1 MRTKCC
7 SNQQKEKSIYR
18 VLLTPSLLILLLFP
32 LLACGIFYISASHYA
47 TKEAEGRLTELRE
60 QTLPVMEEMFGQ
72 EDGNLSKGQVG
83 LFVRQILPIT
93 RQIRGDTRLMIFVAR
108 KKHLVYPRDEAE
120 QQLVQPEVEVFSAWI
135 EKKYSEVQSAFATEQ
150 SDAAEAASG
159 QDGAPSA
166 SSEHKSGAADATS
179 PLAPADVL
187 KERNSL
193 KKLDPE
199 LLSELKKELET
210 PEKIRT
216 AEGEEYLVSIYP
228 TRISTQRDGFIITY
242 CPVADIDAW
251 VARASILV
259 LLISLASAIVLIAIQ
274 RHTAERITQQF
285 ETLAAEAERIGSG
298 DFTPIARDFTI
309 EELVVLSASMN
320 HMSTMLRGARESE
333 QKFYQ
338 NVSHDLRTPLMSIG
352 GYAQGIE
359 MGIMTDYMHA
369 AHIISEESARLTQY
383 VSDLLTLSR
392 LESGEKFQLERLDLA
407 DCIEESFEHM
417 NGLALKQGVELK
429 VEMPERELLVEADA
443 DQLVRI
449 LDNLISNAV
458 RYAHHTVWM
467 QVAAAEHVR
476 EAADSANAGTAAQMA
491 EAKDGHRPTGSKP
504 TRAAAAEEGRDD
516 VRGNGITLRVADDG
530 DGIRES
536 ELPHIFE
543 RSYKGEKG
551 GFGFGLAIASNAA
564 RNMNATLTAGNRP
577 EGGAVF
583 TLEFDA

>member
-1 MRTKCC
+1 MKERNMRTKCC

-32 LLACGIFYISASHYA
+32 LLACGIFYVSASRFA
-47 TKEAEGRLTELRE
+47 SKEAEGRLTELRE
-60 QTLPVMEEMFGQ
+60 AVLPVMEDVFTAESTEEPRM
-72 EDGNLSKGQVG
+72 LVG
-83 LFVRQILPIT
+83 RFVRQVAPVT
-93 RQIRGDTRLMIFVAR
+93 RRMQGDTRLMMFAEGGHI
-108 KKHLVYPRDEAE
+108 VYPRDEEEKA
-120 QQLVQPEVEVFSAWI
+120 LLKPVSDAFIAYI
-135 EKKYSEVQSAFATEQ
+135 EKISGDEAQ
-150 SDAAEAASG
+150 DAAAGE
-159 QDGAPSA
+159 Q
-166 SSEHKSGAADATS
+166 
-179 PLAPADVL
+179 LAPAPEEATDAETTEAL
-187 KERNSL
+187 RAASQDAETMDALRAASQDAETTEAL
-193 KKLDPE
+193 RAASQDAETMDALRAASQDAETMDALRAAFQDPVR
-199 LLSELKKELET
+199 
-210 PEKIRT
+210 IRT
-216 AEGEEYLVSIYP
+216 AEGEVFLASIYP
-228 TRISTQRDGFIITY
+228 SPIPSPQIRYIITY

-251 VARASILV
+251 VARASVLV
-259 LLISLASAIVLIAIQ
+259 LLISLASAIVLIAVQ

-285 ETLAAEAERIGSG
+285 EALAAEAERIGSG
-298 DFTPIARDFTI
+298 DFTPIAREFTI

-320 HMSTMLRGARESE
+320 HMSAMLRGARESE

-359 MGIMTDYMHA
+359 TGIMTDYMHA

-417 NGLALKQGVELK
+417 NGLALKHGVELK
-429 VEMPERELLVEADA
+429 VEMPKRELLVEADA
-443 DQLVRI
+443 AQLVRI

-458 RYAHHTVWM
+458 RYAHHTVWI
-467 QVAAAEHVR
+467 QVT
-476 EAADSANAGTAAQMA
+476 AADA
-491 EAKDGHRPTGSKP
+491 
-504 TRAAAAEEGRDD
+504 
-516 VRGNGITLRVADDG
+516 ITLRVADDG
-530 DGIRES
+530 DGIEES

-564 RNMNATLTAGNRP
+564 RNMNATLRAGNRP

-583 TLEFDA
+583 TLEFAG

>member
-1 MRTKCC
+1 MIQRMRRAVIRQVSGDGKMKERTMRMMNRSDKTK
-7 SNQQKEKSIYR
+7 SRSIYR

-32 LLACGIFYISASHYA
+32 LLACGIFYVSASRFA
-47 TKEAEGRLTELRE
+47 SKEAEGRLTELRE
-60 QTLPVMEEMFGQ
+60 AVLPVMEDVFTVESTEEPRM
-72 EDGNLSKGQVG
+72 LVG
-83 LFVRQILPIT
+83 RFVRQVAPVT
-93 RQIRGDTRLMIFVAR
+93 RRMQGDTRLMMFAEGGHI
-108 KKHLVYPRDEAE
+108 VYPRDEEEKA
-120 QQLVQPEVEVFSAWI
+120 LLKPVSDAFIAYI
-135 EKKYSEVQSAFATEQ
+135 EKISG
-150 SDAAEAASG
+150 DEA
-159 QDGAPSA
+159 Q
-166 SSEHKSGAADATS
+166 DATAGEQ
-179 PLAPADVL
+179 LAPAPEERTDV
-187 KERNSL
+187 
-193 KKLDPE
+193 
-199 LLSELKKELET
+199 ET
-210 PEKIRT
+210 TEALRAASQDAETTEALRGASQDAETTEALRTAFLNPVRIRT
-216 AEGEEYLVSIYP
+216 AEGEVFLASIYP
-228 TRISTQRDGFIITY
+228 SPIPSPQIRYIITY
-242 CPVADIDAW
+242 CPVAAIDAW
-251 VARASILV
+251 VARASVLV
-259 LLISLASAIVLIAIQ
+259 LLISLTWAIVLIAIQ

-298 DFTPIARDFTI
+298 DFTPIAREFTI

-320 HMSTMLRGARESE
+320 HMSAMLRGARESE

-359 MGIMTDYMHA
+359 TGIMTDYMHA

-429 VEMPERELLVEADA
+429 VEMPKRELLVEADA
-443 DQLVRI
+443 EQLVRI

-458 RYAHHTVWM
+458 RYAQHTVWI
-467 QVAAAEHVR
+467 QVVAAEHVR
-476 EAADSANAGTAAQMA
+476 EAADSANAGGAAQMA
-491 EAKDGHRPTGSKP
+491 EAS
-504 TRAAAAEEGRDD
+504 RDD
-516 VRGNGITLRVADDG
+516 LRSSGITLRVVDDG

-564 RNMNATLTAGNRP
+564 RNMNATLRAGNRP

-583 TLEFDA
+583 TLEFDE

>member
-1 MRTKCC
+1 MRRMSKTK
-7 SNQQKEKSIYR
+7 SRSIYR
-18 VLLTPSLLILLLFP
+18 VLLMPSLLILLLFP
-32 LLACGIFYISASHYA
+32 LLACGIFYISATRYA
-47 TKEAEGRLTELRE
+47 TKEAEGRLMELRE
-60 QTLPVMEEMFGQ
+60 AVLPVMEEMFGQ
-72 EDGNLSKGQVG
+72 EDADISKGQVG
-83 LFVRQILPIT
+83 RFVREILPTT
-93 RQIRGDTRLMIFVAR
+93 RKIKGDTRLMIFVAR
-108 KKHLVYPRDEAE
+108 KNHLVYPRDEEEQRLVKPEAE
-120 QQLVQPEVEVFSAWI
+120 AFSTYI
-135 EKKYSEVQSAFATEQ
+135 EEKYSEVQSAFTAAQ
-150 SDAAEAASG
+150 SDAADAEPG
-159 QDGAPSA
+159 QIGEPGAPSLAFEEQARATDAA
-166 SSEHKSGAADATS
+166 SVGS
-179 PLAPADVL
+179 PAVVL
-187 KERNSL
+187 KERNAL

-199 LLSELKKELET
+199 MRSALEKALET

-216 AEGEEYLVSIYP
+216 ADGEEYLVSIYP
-228 TRISTQRDGFIITY
+228 TQISTRRDGYIITY
-242 CPVADIDAW
+242 CPVASIDAW
-251 VARASILV
+251 VARASVLV

-285 ETLAAEAERIGSG
+285 EALAAEAERIGSG
-298 DFTPIARDFTI
+298 DFTPVARAFTI

-320 HMSTMLRGARESE
+320 HMSAMLRGARESE

-359 MGIMTDYMHA
+359 TGIMPDYMHA

-392 LESGEKFQLERLDLA
+392 LETGEKFQLERLDLA

-429 VEMPERELLVEADA
+429 VEMPQQELLVEADA
-443 DQLVRI
+443 EQLVRI

-458 RYAHHTVWM
+458 RYAHHTVWI
-467 QVAAAEHVR
+467 QVAAA
-476 EAADSANAGTAAQMA
+476 DT
-491 EAKDGHRPTGSKP
+491 
-504 TRAAAAEEGRDD
+504 
-516 VRGNGITLRVADDG
+516 ITLRVADDG

-564 RNMNATLTAGNRP
+564 RNMNATLRAGNRS

-583 TLEFDA
+583 TLEFAG

>member
-1 MRTKCC
+1 MIQRMRRAVIRQVSGDGKMKERNMRTKCC

-32 LLACGIFYISASHYA
+32 LLACGIFYVSASRFA
-47 TKEAEGRLTELRE
+47 SKEAEGRLTELRE
-60 QTLPVMEEMFGQ
+60 AVLPVMEDVFTAESTEEPRM
-72 EDGNLSKGQVG
+72 LVG
-83 LFVRQILPIT
+83 RFVRQVAPVT
-93 RQIRGDTRLMIFVAR
+93 RRMQGDTRLMMFAEGGHI
-108 KKHLVYPRDEAE
+108 VYPRDEEEKTLLKPVSDA
-120 QQLVQPEVEVFSAWI
+120 FIAYI
-135 EKKYSEVQSAFATEQ
+135 EKISGDEAQ
-150 SDAAEAASG
+150 DAAAGE
-159 QDGAPSA
+159 Q
-166 SSEHKSGAADATS
+166 
-179 PLAPADVL
+179 LAPAPEERTDVETTEAL
-187 KERNSL
+187 RGASQDAETTEALRGASQDAETMEAL
-193 KKLDPE
+193 RAAFQDPVR
-199 LLSELKKELET
+199 
-210 PEKIRT
+210 IRT
-216 AEGEEYLVSIYP
+216 AEGEVFLASIYP
-228 TRISTQRDGFIITY
+228 SPIPSPQIRYIITY

-251 VARASILV
+251 VARASVLV

-285 ETLAAEAERIGSG
+285 EALAAEAERIGSG
-298 DFTPIARDFTI
+298 DFTPIAREFTI

-320 HMSTMLRGARESE
+320 HMSAMLRGARESE

-359 MGIMTDYMHA
+359 TGIMTDYMHA

-417 NGLALKQGVELK
+417 NGLALKHGVELK
-429 VEMPERELLVEADA
+429 VEMPKRELLVEADA
-443 DQLVRI
+443 EQLVRI

-458 RYAHHTVWM
+458 RYAHHTVWI
-467 QVAAAEHVR
+467 QVTAAEHVR
-476 EAADSANAGTAAQMA
+476 EAADSANAGGAAQMA
-491 EAKDGHRPTGSKP
+491 EA
-504 TRAAAAEEGRDD
+504 GRDNL
-516 VRGNGITLRVADDG
+516 RSGGITLRVADDG

-564 RNMNATLTAGNRP
+564 RNMNATLRAGNRP

-583 TLEFDA
+583 TLEFAG

>member
-1 MRTKCC
+1 MKERNMRTMCGG
-7 SNQQKEKSIYR
+7 NQQKRKSIYR

-32 LLACGIFYISASHYA
+32 LLACGIFYVSASRFA
-47 TKEAEGRLTELRE
+47 SKEAEGRLTELRE
-60 QTLPVMEEMFGQ
+60 AVLPVMEDVFTVDSTEEPRM
-72 EDGNLSKGQVG
+72 LVG
-83 LFVRQILPIT
+83 RFVRQVAPVT
-93 RQIRGDTRLMIFVAR
+93 RRMQGDTRLMMFAEGGHI
-108 KKHLVYPRDEAE
+108 VYPRDEEEKTLLKPVSDA
-120 QQLVQPEVEVFSAWI
+120 FTAYI
-135 EKKYSEVQSAFATEQ
+135 EKISG
-150 SDAAEAASG
+150 DEA
-159 QDGAPSA
+159 Q
-166 SSEHKSGAADATS
+166 DATAGEQLA
-179 PLAPADVL
+179 LAPAPEEPTDAETTEAL
-187 KERNSL
+187 RGASQDAETTEALRAAFQ
-193 KKLDPE
+193 DPVR
-199 LLSELKKELET
+199 
-210 PEKIRT
+210 IRT
-216 AEGEEYLVSIYP
+216 AEGEVFLASIYP
-228 TRISTQRDGFIITY
+228 SPIPSPQIRYIITY

-251 VARASILV
+251 VARASVLV

-285 ETLAAEAERIGSG
+285 EALAAEAERIGSG
-298 DFTPIARDFTI
+298 DFTPIAREFTI

-359 MGIMTDYMHA
+359 TGIMTDYMHA

-429 VEMPERELLVEADA
+429 VEMPECELLVEADA
-443 DQLVRI
+443 EQLVRI

-458 RYAHHTVWM
+458 RYAHHTVWI
-467 QVAAAEHVR
+467 QVAAA
-476 EAADSANAGTAAQMA
+476 DT
-491 EAKDGHRPTGSKP
+491 
-504 TRAAAAEEGRDD
+504 
-516 VRGNGITLRVADDG
+516 ITLRVADDG

-564 RNMNATLTAGNRP
+564 RNMNATLRAGNRP

-583 TLEFDA
+583 SLEFDA

>member
-32 LLACGIFYISASHYA
+32 LLACGIFYVSASRFA
-47 TKEAEGRLTELRE
+47 SKEAEGRLTELRE
-60 QTLPVMEEMFGQ
+60 AVLPVMEDVFTAESTEEPRM
-72 EDGNLSKGQVG
+72 LVG
-83 LFVRQILPIT
+83 RFVRQVAPVT
-93 RQIRGDTRLMIFVAR
+93 RRMQGDTRLMMFAEGGHI
-108 KKHLVYPRDEAE
+108 VYPRDEEEKALLKPVSE
-120 QQLVQPEVEVFSAWI
+120 ACIAYI
-135 EKKYSEVQSAFATEQ
+135 EKISGDEAQ
-150 SDAAEAASG
+150 DAAAGEQLAPEEPTDAETTEALRAAS
-159 QDGAPSA
+159 QDAVTMDALRAA
-166 SSEHKSGAADATS
+166 SQDAETMDALRAAFQ
-179 PLAPADVL
+179 
-187 KERNSL
+187 
-193 KKLDPE
+193 DPVR
-199 LLSELKKELET
+199 
-210 PEKIRT
+210 IRT
-216 AEGEEYLVSIYP
+216 AEGEVFLASIYP
-228 TRISTQRDGFIITY
+228 SPIPSPQIRYIITY

-251 VARASILV
+251 VARASVLV
-259 LLISLASAIVLIAIQ
+259 LLISLASAIVLIAVQ

-285 ETLAAEAERIGSG
+285 EALAAEAERIGSG
-298 DFTPIARDFTI
+298 DFTPIAREFTI

-320 HMSTMLRGARESE
+320 HMSAMLRGARESE

-359 MGIMTDYMHA
+359 TGIMTDYMHA

-417 NGLALKQGVELK
+417 NGLALKHGVELK
-429 VEMPERELLVEADA
+429 VEMPKRELLVEADA
-443 DQLVRI
+443 EQLVRI

-458 RYAHHTVWM
+458 RYAHHTVWI

-476 EAADSANAGTAAQMA
+476 EAADSANAGGVAQMA
-491 EAKDGHRPTGSKP
+491 GAKDGHRPAKSRSTQAS
-504 TRAAAAEEGRDD
+504 AAEVKEERDD
-516 VRGNGITLRVADDG
+516 LRSSGITLRVVDDG

-564 RNMNATLTAGNRP
+564 RNMNATLRAGNRP

-583 TLEFDA
+583 SLEFDA

>member
-1 MRTKCC
+1 MKERNMRTMCGG
-7 SNQQKEKSIYR
+7 NQQKRKSIYR
-18 VLLTPSLLILLLFP
+18 VLLTPSLLILMLFP
-32 LLACGIFYISASHYA
+32 LLACGIFYFSASRFA
-47 TKEAEGRLTELRE
+47 SKEAEGRLTELRE
-60 QTLPVMEEMFGQ
+60 AVLPVMEDVFTADSTEEPRM
-72 EDGNLSKGQVG
+72 LVG
-83 LFVRQILPIT
+83 RFVRQVAPVT
-93 RQIRGDTRLMIFVAR
+93 RRMQGDTRLMMFAEGGHI
-108 KKHLVYPRDEAE
+108 VYPRDEEEKTLLKPVSDA
-120 QQLVQPEVEVFSAWI
+120 FTAYI
-135 EKKYSEVQSAFATEQ
+135 EKISG
-150 SDAAEAASG
+150 DEA
-159 QDGAPSA
+159 Q
-166 SSEHKSGAADATS
+166 DATAGAQ
-179 PLAPADVL
+179 LAPAPEERTDAETTDVL
-187 KERNSL
+187 RGASQDAETTEALRAAFQ
-193 KKLDPE
+193 DPVR
-199 LLSELKKELET
+199 
-210 PEKIRT
+210 IRT
-216 AEGEEYLVSIYP
+216 AEGEVFLASIYP
-228 TRISTQRDGFIITY
+228 SPIPSPQIRYIITY

-251 VARASILV
+251 VARASVLV
-259 LLISLASAIVLIAIQ
+259 LLISLASAIVLIAVQ

-285 ETLAAEAERIGSG
+285 EALAAEAERIGSG
-298 DFTPIARDFTI
+298 DFTPIAREFTI

-320 HMSTMLRGARESE
+320 HMSAMLRGARESE

-359 MGIMTDYMHA
+359 TGIMTDYMHA

-429 VEMPERELLVEADA
+429 VEMPECELLVEADA
-443 DQLVRI
+443 EQLVRI

-458 RYAHHTVWM
+458 RYAHHTVWI
-467 QVAAAEHVR
+467 QVAAA
-476 EAADSANAGTAAQMA
+476 DT
-491 EAKDGHRPTGSKP
+491 
-504 TRAAAAEEGRDD
+504 
-516 VRGNGITLRVADDG
+516 ITLRVADDG

-564 RNMNATLTAGNRP
+564 RNMNATLRAGNRP

-583 TLEFDA
+583 TLEFDG

>member
-1 MRTKCC
+1 MRRMSKTK
-7 SNQQKEKSIYR
+7 SRSIYR

-32 LLACGIFYISASHYA
+32 LLACGIFYVSASRFA
-47 TKEAEGRLTELRE
+47 SKEAEGRLTKLRE
-60 QTLPVMEEMFGQ
+60 AVLPVMEDVFTAESTEEPRM
-72 EDGNLSKGQVG
+72 LVG
-83 LFVRQILPIT
+83 RFVRQVAPVT
-93 RQIRGDTRLMIFVAR
+93 RRMQGDTRLMMFAEGGHI
-108 KKHLVYPRDEAE
+108 VYPRDEEEKTLLKPVSDA
-120 QQLVQPEVEVFSAWI
+120 FIAYI
-135 EKKYSEVQSAFATEQ
+135 EKISGGEAQ
-150 SDAAEAASG
+150 DAAAGE
-159 QDGAPSA
+159 Q
-166 SSEHKSGAADATS
+166 
-179 PLAPADVL
+179 LAPDEPTDA
-187 KERNSL
+187 
-193 KKLDPE
+193 
-199 LLSELKKELET
+199 ET
-210 PEKIRT
+210 TEALRAAFQNPVRIRT
-216 AEGEEYLVSIYP
+216 AEGEVFLASIYP
-228 TRISTQRDGFIITY
+228 SPIPSPQIRYIITY

-251 VARASILV
+251 VARTSVLV
-259 LLISLASAIVLIAIQ
+259 LLISLASAIVLIAVQ

-320 HMSTMLRGARESE
+320 HMSAMLRGVRESE

-359 MGIMTDYMHA
+359 TGIMTDYMHA

-392 LESGEKFQLERLDLA
+392 LESGEKFQLERLELA

-417 NGLALKQGVELK
+417 NGLALKHGVELK
-429 VEMPERELLVEADA
+429 VEMPKRELLVEADA
-443 DQLVRI
+443 EQLVRI

-458 RYAHHTVWM
+458 RYAHHTVWI
-467 QVAAAEHVR
+467 QVAAA
-476 EAADSANAGTAAQMA
+476 DT
-491 EAKDGHRPTGSKP
+491 
-504 TRAAAAEEGRDD
+504 
-516 VRGNGITLRVADDG
+516 ITLRVADDG

-564 RNMNATLTAGNRP
+564 RNMNATLRAGNRP

-583 TLEFDA
+583 SLEFDE

>member
-32 LLACGIFYISASHYA
+32 LLACGIFYVSASRFA
-47 TKEAEGRLTELRE
+47 SKEAEGRLTELRE
-60 QTLPVMEEMFGQ
+60 AVLPVMEDVFTADSTEEPRM
-72 EDGNLSKGQVG
+72 LVG
-83 LFVRQILPIT
+83 RFVRQVAPVT
-93 RQIRGDTRLMIFVAR
+93 RRMQGDTRLMMFAEGGHI
-108 KKHLVYPRDEAE
+108 VYPRDEEEKA
-120 QQLVQPEVEVFSAWI
+120 LLKPVSDAFIAYI
-135 EKKYSEVQSAFATEQ
+135 EKISGDEAQ
-150 SDAAEAASG
+150 DAAAGE
-159 QDGAPSA
+159 Q
-166 SSEHKSGAADATS
+166 
-179 PLAPADVL
+179 LAPAPEEATDAETTEAL
-187 KERNSL
+187 RAASQDAETMDALRAAFQ
-193 KKLDPE
+193 DPVR
-199 LLSELKKELET
+199 
-210 PEKIRT
+210 IRT
-216 AEGEEYLVSIYP
+216 AEGEVFLASIYP
-228 TRISTQRDGFIITY
+228 SPIPSPQIRYIITY

-251 VARASILV
+251 VARASVLV

-285 ETLAAEAERIGSG
+285 EALAAEAERIGSG
-298 DFTPIARDFTI
+298 DFTPIAREFTI

-320 HMSTMLRGARESE
+320 HMSAMLRGARESE

-359 MGIMTDYMHA
+359 TGIMTDYMHA

-429 VEMPERELLVEADA
+429 VEMPECELLVEADA
-443 DQLVRI
+443 EQLVRI

-458 RYAHHTVWM
+458 RYAHHTVWI
-467 QVAAAEHVR
+467 QVAAA
-476 EAADSANAGTAAQMA
+476 DT
-491 EAKDGHRPTGSKP
+491 
-504 TRAAAAEEGRDD
+504 
-516 VRGNGITLRVADDG
+516 ITLRVADDG

-564 RNMNATLTAGNRP
+564 RNMNATLRAGNRP

-583 TLEFDA
+583 TLEFDG

>member
-32 LLACGIFYISASHYA
+32 LLACGIFYVSASHFA
-47 TKEAEGRLTELRE
+47 SKEAEGRLTELRE
-60 QTLPVMEEMFGQ
+60 AVLPVMEDVFTAESTEEPRM
-72 EDGNLSKGQVG
+72 LVG
-83 LFVRQILPIT
+83 RFVRQVAPVT
-93 RQIRGDTRLMIFVAR
+93 RRMQGDTRLMMFAAGGHI
-108 KKHLVYPRDEAE
+108 VYPRDEEEKMLLKPVSDA
-120 QQLVQPEVEVFSAWI
+120 FTAYI
-135 EKKYSEVQSAFATEQ
+135 EKISGQEPQ
-150 SDAAEAASG
+150 DAAAAL
-159 QDGAPSA
+159 QDP
-166 SSEHKSGAADATS
+166 
-179 PLAPADVL
+179 V
-187 KERNSL
+187 R
-193 KKLDPE
+193 
-199 LLSELKKELET
+199 
-210 PEKIRT
+210 IRT
-216 AEGEEYLVSIYP
+216 AEGEVFLASIYP
-228 TRISTQRDGFIITY
+228 SPIPSPQIRYIITY

-251 VARASILV
+251 VARASVLV
-259 LLISLASAIVLIAIQ
+259 LFISLASAIVLIAVQ
-274 RHTAERITQQF
+274 RHTAEKITQQF
-285 ETLAAEAERIGSG
+285 EALAAEAERIGSG
-298 DFTPIARDFTI
+298 DFTPIAREFTI

-320 HMSTMLRGARESE
+320 HMSAMLRGARESE

-359 MGIMTDYMHA
+359 TGIMTDYMHA

-417 NGLALKQGVELK
+417 NGLALKHGVELK
-429 VEMPERELLVEADA
+429 VEMPKRELLVEADA
-443 DQLVRI
+443 AQLVRI

-458 RYAHHTVWM
+458 RYAHHTVWI
-467 QVAAAEHVR
+467 QVTAAEHVR
-476 EAADSANAGTAAQMA
+476 EAADSANAGGAAQMA
-491 EAKDGHRPTGSKP
+491 EA
-504 TRAAAAEEGRDD
+504 GRDD
-516 VRGNGITLRVADDG
+516 LRSSGITLRVADDG
-530 DGIRES
+530 DGIGES

-564 RNMNATLTAGNRP
+564 RNMNATLRAGNRP

-583 TLEFDA
+583 TLEFAG

>member
-32 LLACGIFYISASHYA
+32 LLACGIFYVSASRFA
-47 TKEAEGRLTELRE
+47 SKEAEGRLTELRE
-60 QTLPVMEEMFGQ
+60 AVLPVMEDVFTAESTEEPRM
-72 EDGNLSKGQVG
+72 LVG
-83 LFVRQILPIT
+83 RFVRQVAPVT
-93 RQIRGDTRLMIFVAR
+93 RRMQGDTRLMMFAAGGHI
-108 KKHLVYPRDEAE
+108 VYPRDEEEKTLLKPVSDA
-120 QQLVQPEVEVFSAWI
+120 FTAYI
-135 EKKYSEVQSAFATEQ
+135 EKISGQEAQ
-150 SDAAEAASG
+150 DAATAL
-159 QDGAPSA
+159 QDP
-166 SSEHKSGAADATS
+166 
-179 PLAPADVL
+179 V
-187 KERNSL
+187 R
-193 KKLDPE
+193 
-199 LLSELKKELET
+199 
-210 PEKIRT
+210 IRT
-216 AEGEEYLVSIYP
+216 AEGEVFLASIYP
-228 TRISTQRDGFIITY
+228 SPIPSPQIRYIITY

-251 VARASILV
+251 VARASMLV
-259 LLISLASAIVLIAIQ
+259 LLISLASAIVLIAVQ

-285 ETLAAEAERIGSG
+285 EALAAEAERIGSG
-298 DFTPIARDFTI
+298 DFTPIAREFTI

-320 HMSTMLRGARESE
+320 HMSAMLRGARESE

-359 MGIMTDYMHA
+359 TGIMTDYMHA

-417 NGLALKQGVELK
+417 NGLALKHGVELK
-429 VEMPERELLVEADA
+429 VEMPKRELLVEADA
-443 DQLVRI
+443 AQLVRI

-458 RYAHHTVWM
+458 RYAHHTVWI
-467 QVAAAEHVR
+467 QVT
-476 EAADSANAGTAAQMA
+476 AADT
-491 EAKDGHRPTGSKP
+491 
-504 TRAAAAEEGRDD
+504 
-516 VRGNGITLRVADDG
+516 ITLRVADDG

-564 RNMNATLTAGNRP
+564 RNMNATLRAGNRP

-583 TLEFDA
+583 TLEFAG

>member
-32 LLACGIFYISASHYA
+32 LLACGIFYVSASRFA
-47 TKEAEGRLTELRE
+47 SKEAEGRLTELRE
-60 QTLPVMEEMFGQ
+60 AVLPVMEDVFTAESTEEPRM
-72 EDGNLSKGQVG
+72 LVG
-83 LFVRQILPIT
+83 RFVRQVAPVT
-93 RQIRGDTRLMIFVAR
+93 RRMQGDTRLMMFAEGGHI
-108 KKHLVYPRDEAE
+108 VYPRDEEEKA
-120 QQLVQPEVEVFSAWI
+120 LLKPVSDAFIAYI
-135 EKKYSEVQSAFATEQ
+135 EKISGDEAQ
-150 SDAAEAASG
+150 DAAAGE
-159 QDGAPSA
+159 Q
-166 SSEHKSGAADATS
+166 
-179 PLAPADVL
+179 LAPAPEEATDAETTEAL
-187 KERNSL
+187 RAASQDAETMDALRAAFQ
-193 KKLDPE
+193 DPVR
-199 LLSELKKELET
+199 
-210 PEKIRT
+210 IRT
-216 AEGEEYLVSIYP
+216 AEGEVFLASIYP
-228 TRISTQRDGFIITY
+228 SPIPSPQIRYIITY

-251 VARASILV
+251 VARASVLV
-259 LLISLASAIVLIAIQ
+259 LLISLASAIVLIAVQ

-285 ETLAAEAERIGSG
+285 EALAAEAERIGSG
-298 DFTPIARDFTI
+298 DFTPIAREFTI

-320 HMSTMLRGARESE
+320 HMSAMLRGARESE

-359 MGIMTDYMHA
+359 TGIMTDYMHA

-417 NGLALKQGVELK
+417 NGLALKHGVELK
-429 VEMPERELLVEADA
+429 VEMPKRELLVEADA
-443 DQLVRI
+443 AQLVRI

-458 RYAHHTVWM
+458 RYAHHTVWI
-467 QVAAAEHVR
+467 QVT
-476 EAADSANAGTAAQMA
+476 AADA
-491 EAKDGHRPTGSKP
+491 
-504 TRAAAAEEGRDD
+504 
-516 VRGNGITLRVADDG
+516 ITLRVADDG
-530 DGIRES
+530 DGIEES

-564 RNMNATLTAGNRP
+564 RNMNATLRAGNRP

-583 TLEFDA
+583 TLEFAG

>member
-32 LLACGIFYISASHYA
+32 LLACGIFYVSASRFA
-47 TKEAEGRLTELRE
+47 SKEAEGRLTELRE
-60 QTLPVMEEMFGQ
+60 AVLPVMEDVFTAESTEEPRM
-72 EDGNLSKGQVG
+72 LVG
-83 LFVRQILPIT
+83 RFVRQVAPVT
-93 RQIRGDTRLMIFVAR
+93 RRMQGDTRLMMFAEGGHI
-108 KKHLVYPRDEAE
+108 VYPRDEEEKA
-120 QQLVQPEVEVFSAWI
+120 LLKPVSDAFIAYI
-135 EKKYSEVQSAFATEQ
+135 EKISGYEAQ
-150 SDAAEAASG
+150 DAAAGE
-159 QDGAPSA
+159 Q
-166 SSEHKSGAADATS
+166 
-179 PLAPADVL
+179 LAPAPQEPTDA
-187 KERNSL
+187 
-193 KKLDPE
+193 
-199 LLSELKKELET
+199 ET
-210 PEKIRT
+210 TEALRAASQDAETTEALRAAFLNPVRIRT
-216 AEGEEYLVSIYP
+216 AEGEVFLASIYP
-228 TRISTQRDGFIITY
+228 SPIPSPQIRYIITY

-251 VARASILV
+251 VARASVLV
-259 LLISLASAIVLIAIQ
+259 LLISLAWTIVLIAIQ

-285 ETLAAEAERIGSG
+285 EALAAEAERIGSG
-298 DFTPIARDFTI
+298 DFTPITREFTV

-320 HMSTMLRGARESE
+320 HMSAMLRGARESE

-359 MGIMTDYMHA
+359 TGIMTDYMHA

-417 NGLALKQGVELK
+417 NGLALKHGVELK
-429 VEMPERELLVEADA
+429 VEMPKRELLVEADA
-443 DQLVRI
+443 EQLVRI

-458 RYAHHTVWM
+458 RYAHHTVWI

-476 EAADSANAGTAAQMA
+476 EAADSANAGGVAQMA
-491 EAKDGHRPTGSKP
+491 GAKDGHRPAKSRSTQAS
-504 TRAAAAEEGRDD
+504 AAEVKEERDD
-516 VRGNGITLRVADDG
+516 LRSSGITLRVVDDG

-564 RNMNATLTAGNRP
+564 RNMNATLRAGNRP

-583 TLEFDA
+583 SLEFDA

>member
-1 MRTKCC
+1 MKERNMRTKCC

-32 LLACGIFYISASHYA
+32 LLACGIFYVSASRFA
-47 TKEAEGRLTELRE
+47 SKEAEGRLTELRE
-60 QTLPVMEEMFGQ
+60 AVLPVMEDVFTAESTEEPRM
-72 EDGNLSKGQVG
+72 LVG
-83 LFVRQILPIT
+83 RFVRQVAPVT
-93 RQIRGDTRLMIFVAR
+93 RRMQGDTRLMMFAEGGHI
-108 KKHLVYPRDEAE
+108 VYPRDEEEKA
-120 QQLVQPEVEVFSAWI
+120 LLKPVSDAFIAYI
-135 EKKYSEVQSAFATEQ
+135 EKISGDEAQ
-150 SDAAEAASG
+150 DAAAGE
-159 QDGAPSA
+159 Q
-166 SSEHKSGAADATS
+166 
-179 PLAPADVL
+179 LAPAPEEATDAETTEAL
-187 KERNSL
+187 RAASQDAETMDALRAAFQ
-193 KKLDPE
+193 DPVR
-199 LLSELKKELET
+199 
-210 PEKIRT
+210 IRT
-216 AEGEEYLVSIYP
+216 AEGEVFLASIYP
-228 TRISTQRDGFIITY
+228 SPIPSPQIRYIITY

-251 VARASILV
+251 VARASVLV

-285 ETLAAEAERIGSG
+285 EALAAEAERIGSG
-298 DFTPIARDFTI
+298 DFTPIAREFTI

-320 HMSTMLRGARESE
+320 HMSAMLRGARESE

-359 MGIMTDYMHA
+359 TGIMTDYMHA

-429 VEMPERELLVEADA
+429 VEMPECELLVEADA
-443 DQLVRI
+443 EQLVRI

-458 RYAHHTVWM
+458 RYAHHTVWI
-467 QVAAAEHVR
+467 QVAAA
-476 EAADSANAGTAAQMA
+476 DT
-491 EAKDGHRPTGSKP
+491 
-504 TRAAAAEEGRDD
+504 
-516 VRGNGITLRVADDG
+516 ITLRVADDG

-564 RNMNATLTAGNRP
+564 RNMNATLRAGNRP

-583 TLEFDA
+583 TLEFDG

>member
-1 MRTKCC
+1 MMNRSDKTK
-7 SNQQKEKSIYR
+7 SRSIYR

-32 LLACGIFYISASHYA
+32 LLACGIFYVSASRFA
-47 TKEAEGRLTELRE
+47 SKEAEGRLTELRE
-60 QTLPVMEEMFGQ
+60 AVLPVMEDVFTADSTE
-72 EDGNLSKGQVG
+72 EPRLLVG
-83 LFVRQILPIT
+83 RFVRQVAPVT
-93 RQIRGDTRLMIFVAR
+93 RRMQGDTRLMMFAEGGHI
-108 KKHLVYPRDEAE
+108 VYPRDEEEKTLLKPVSDA
-120 QQLVQPEVEVFSAWI
+120 FIAYI
-135 EKKYSEVQSAFATEQ
+135 EKISGDEAQ
-150 SDAAEAASG
+150 DAAAAG
-159 QDGAPSA
+159 EQ
-166 SSEHKSGAADATS
+166 
-179 PLAPADVL
+179 LAPAPEERTDV
-187 KERNSL
+187 
-193 KKLDPE
+193 
-199 LLSELKKELET
+199 ET
-210 PEKIRT
+210 TEALRGASQDAETMDALRAAFQNPVRIRT
-216 AEGEEYLVSIYP
+216 AEGEVFLASIYP
-228 TRISTQRDGFIITY
+228 SPIPSPQIRYIITY

-251 VARASILV
+251 VARASVLV
-259 LLISLASAIVLIAIQ
+259 LLISLAWTIVLIAIQ

-285 ETLAAEAERIGSG
+285 EALAAEAERIGSG
-298 DFTPIARDFTI
+298 DFTPIAREFTI

-320 HMSTMLRGARESE
+320 HMSAMLRGARESE

-359 MGIMTDYMHA
+359 TGIMTDYMHA

-417 NGLALKQGVELK
+417 NGLALKHGVELK
-429 VEMPERELLVEADA
+429 VEMPKRELLVEADA
-443 DQLVRI
+443 EQLVRI

-458 RYAHHTVWM
+458 RYAHHTVWI
-467 QVAAAEHVR
+467 QVTAAEHVR
-476 EAADSANAGTAAQMA
+476 EAADSANAGAAAQMA
-491 EAKDGHRPTGSKP
+491 EAEAGHRPAGSKP

-516 VRGNGITLRVADDG
+516 VRGSGITLRVVDDG

-564 RNMNATLTAGNRP
+564 RNMNATLRAGNRP

-583 TLEFDA
+583 SLEFDG

>member
-1 MRTKCC
+1 MKERNMRTKCC

-32 LLACGIFYISASHYA
+32 LLACGIFYVSASRFA
-47 TKEAEGRLTELRE
+47 SKEAEGRLTELRE
-60 QTLPVMEEMFGQ
+60 AVLPVMEDVFTAESTEEPRM
-72 EDGNLSKGQVG
+72 LVG
-83 LFVRQILPIT
+83 RFVRQVAPVT
-93 RQIRGDTRLMIFVAR
+93 RRMQGDTRLMMFAEGGHI
-108 KKHLVYPRDEAE
+108 VYPRDEEEKA
-120 QQLVQPEVEVFSAWI
+120 LLKPVSDAFIAYI
-135 EKKYSEVQSAFATEQ
+135 EKISGDEAQ
-150 SDAAEAASG
+150 DAAAGE
-159 QDGAPSA
+159 Q
-166 SSEHKSGAADATS
+166 
-179 PLAPADVL
+179 LAPAPEEATDAETTEAL
-187 KERNSL
+187 RAASQDAETMDALRAASQDAETMDAL
-193 KKLDPE
+193 RAAFQDPVR
-199 LLSELKKELET
+199 
-210 PEKIRT
+210 IRT
-216 AEGEEYLVSIYP
+216 AEGEVFLASIYP
-228 TRISTQRDGFIITY
+228 SPIPSPQIRYIITY

-251 VARASILV
+251 VARASVLV
-259 LLISLASAIVLIAIQ
+259 LLISLASAIVLIAVQ

-285 ETLAAEAERIGSG
+285 EALAAEAERIGSG
-298 DFTPIARDFTI
+298 DFTPIAREFTI

-320 HMSTMLRGARESE
+320 HMSAMLRGARESE

-359 MGIMTDYMHA
+359 TGIMTDYMHA

-417 NGLALKQGVELK
+417 NGLALKHGVELK
-429 VEMPERELLVEADA
+429 VEMPKRELLVEADA
-443 DQLVRI
+443 AQLVRI

-458 RYAHHTVWM
+458 RYAHHTVWI
-467 QVAAAEHVR
+467 QVT
-476 EAADSANAGTAAQMA
+476 AADA
-491 EAKDGHRPTGSKP
+491 
-504 TRAAAAEEGRDD
+504 
-516 VRGNGITLRVADDG
+516 ITLRVADDG
-530 DGIRES
+530 DGIEES

-564 RNMNATLTAGNRP
+564 RNMNATLRAGNRP

-583 TLEFDA
+583 TLEFAG